1 MINVISLVIYLIFS
15 IRHVI
20 FKSHHRPWDQT
31 NLVLI
36 PIEKVK
42 RVFFAFFNVY
52 VSWIERDKILIL
64 QLSPPKFTYFAN
76 QNEAK
81 GGGGDRGPH
90 ENEFWQ
96 FSNAKM
102 NITNRAPKVDEKDGF
117 ICLVSFFA
125 SWVMVLKLSKIL
137 HFLQICTDL
146 SKKSKSIKAIYLYP
160 SDLIKIHFLLV

>member
-15 IRHVI
+15 IHHVI

-42 RVFFAFFNVY
+42 RVFLLSLMCMFLESTWTKFWSYSFQLQI
-52 VSWIERDKILIL
+52 SRIL
-64 QLSPPKFTYFAN
+64 QTRMK
-76 QNEAK
+76 QR
-81 GGGGDRGPH
+81 GGSH

-137 HFLQICTDL
+137 HFLQICTDH